1 MFSAMTRSLFLSL
14 LLFALAGCALGP
26 GRGGPKV
33 DVIGESQYCGT
44 TSQDSNALYFANAN
58 AFGNWID
65 YRRIGEF
72 QPGMASPDGVIVV
85 EMGQRP
91 TGGYSVALDKSR
103 TAIENDTLTIGME
116 WKAPRLE
123 AAVSQALIASCVAI
137 RPPAG
142 EYDTVRVVDQ
152 LGNLRGEARIGR

>member
-1 MFSAMTRSLFLSL
+1 MMRSLFSGL
-14 LLFALAGCALGP
+14 LVFVLAGCALGP

-44 TSQDSNALYFANAN
+44 TSQDSDALYFGNAN

-65 YRRIGEF
+65 YRSIGEF
-72 QPGMASPDGVIVV
+72 SPDMAAPNGVIVV

-91 TGGYSVALDKSR
+91 TGGYTVSLDRSR
-103 TAIENDTLTIGME
+103 TAIENDTLTIGMD
-116 WKAPRLE
+116 WKAPRLD
-123 AAVSQALIASCVAI
+123 AAVSQALVASCVAL

-142 EYDTVRVVDQ
+142 DYNKVRVVDQ
-152 LGNLRGEARIGR
+152 LGNLRGEARVSR